1 MPSRRSLRVAD
12 LLTQEIASILQ
23 KEIKDPRI
31 GFVTL
36 TGSELSPDLRHARV
50 YYTALGDEA
59 ARERSEAGLKSAAPY
74 IRREVS
80 HRLRLKV
87 SPEIRFVFDAS
98 LDRGER
104 LDQLLEEGAHEP
116 ERHEPEPDES

>member
-1 MPSRRSLRVAD
+1 VAD
-12 LLTQEIASILQ
+12 LLIQEIASILQ

-36 TGSELSPDLRHARV
+36 TGAELSPDLRHAKV
-50 YYTALGDEA
+50 FYTALGDDA
-59 ARERSEAGLKSAAPY
+59 ARERSESGLKSASPY

-87 SPEIRFVFDAS
+87 SPEIRFVFDTS

-104 LDQLLEEGAHEP
+104 LDQLLEEGAHGP
-116 ERHEPEPDES
+116 EREKS